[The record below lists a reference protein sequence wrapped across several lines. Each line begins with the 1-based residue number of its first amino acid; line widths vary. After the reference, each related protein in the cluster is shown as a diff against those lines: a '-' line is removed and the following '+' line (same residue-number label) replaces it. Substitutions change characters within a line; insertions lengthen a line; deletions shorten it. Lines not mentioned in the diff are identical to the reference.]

1 MKSDY
6 LIYHDSFTACAT
18 EARRVAESQGY
29 QVCATNWQTEI
40 TFNGQYSRAR
50 PAVGNVHRFTVAL
63 EKNGR
68 PQRKAL
74 RFQVY
79 GMATCFELNAYVN

>member
-6 LIYHDSFTACAT
+6 LIFHESFTACAT

-29 QVCATNWQTEI
+29 QICERNWETEI
-40 TFNGQYSRAR
+40 AFNGKYSRAR
-50 PAVGNVHRFTVAL
+50 PDVGNVHRFTVAL
-63 EKNGR
+63 EKNEK

-74 RFQVY
+74 HFQVY

>member
-1 MKSDY
+1 MKSNY
-6 LIYHDSFTACAT
+6 LIYHDSFTASTA

-29 QVCATNWQTEI
+29 QVCENNWQTEVCL
-40 TFNGQYSRAR
+40 NGKYSRAR
-50 PAVGNVHRFTVAL
+50 PDVGAVHRVTVAL

-74 RFQVY
+74 SFQVY
-79 GMATCFELNAYVN
+79 GMEKCFELNAYVN

>member
-6 LIYHDSFTACAT
+6 SLYHDSFTACAT

-29 QVCATNWQTEI
+29 QVCERNWETEI
-40 TFNGQYSRAR
+40 CFNGKYSRAR
-50 PAVGNVHRFTVAL
+50 PDVWAVHRFTVAL
-63 EKNGR
+63 EKNEK

-74 RFQVY
+74 HFQVY
-79 GMATCFELNAYVN
+79 GMATCFELNAYIN

>member
-1 MKSDY
+1 MTDDY
-6 LIYHDSFTACAT
+6 SLYHDSFTACAA

-29 QVCATNWQTEI
+29 KICERNWETEI
-40 TFNGQYSRAR
+40 CFNGKYSRAR
-50 PAVGNVHRFTVAL
+50 PAVGAVHRFTVAR

-74 RFQVY
+74 SFQVY